1 MKVPIL
7 SLLLALPLVGQA
19 PAPKAAAPLVEPSVG
34 VAMDETYQWVAG
46 QFTDA
51 AEAMP
56 EDKFDWAPS
65 QGEFKG
71 VKTFAQQV
79 KHVAA
84 ANFVFGALILG
95 EKPRVDMA
103 HMEMGPE
110 SLKTK
115 AEIVADLKQSF
126 AYARK
131 ALQSITAQ
139 NGSRKLKNPFGQGPD
154 FTPIGLATL
163 MSFHGM
169 DHYGQM
175 VEYLRMNGIIPPA
188 SRPRPKA

>member
-1 MKVPIL
+1 MKMPIL
-7 SLLLALPLVGQA
+7 SLLLALPLAGQA
-19 PAPKAAAPLVEPSVG
+19 PAPKAAAPVLEPSVG
-34 VAMDETYQWVAG
+34 VAMDETYQWAVG
-46 QFTDA
+46 PFIDA

-79 KHVAA
+79 KHVSAV
-84 ANFVFGALILG
+84 NFAFGAIILG
-95 EKPRVDMA
+95 EKPQVDMA
-103 HMEMGPE
+103 HIEMGPE
-110 SLKTK
+110 HLKTK
-115 AEIVADLKQSF
+115 ADTVAYLKQSF

-139 NGSRKLKNPFGQGPD
+139 SGTKRLKNPFGQGPD
-154 FTPIGLATL
+154 FTPIGMATL
-163 MSFHGM
+163 LSFHCM

-188 SRPRPKA
+188 SRPKPKP